1 MLREEIA
8 KIFSSM
14 ERLPFSSKNFVFK
27 ELLDPEE
34 TIPYLPRICQ
44 NTL

>member
-14 ERLPFSSKNFVFK
+14 GRLPFSSKNCIFK
-27 ELLDPEE
+27 ELLGPEE
-34 TIPYLPRICQ
+34 TVLYLPRICQ